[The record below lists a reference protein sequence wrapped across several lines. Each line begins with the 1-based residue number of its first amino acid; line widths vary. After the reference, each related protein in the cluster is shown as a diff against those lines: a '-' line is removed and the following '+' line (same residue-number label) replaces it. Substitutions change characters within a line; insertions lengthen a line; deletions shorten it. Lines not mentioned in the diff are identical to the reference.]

1 MTHYSVSLR
10 GKKKV
15 IFFSTRFAKSFY
27 SQIPNFI
34 NEDPESCVTKTAEIN
49 PCACTYWTIFSQ
61 GRHLLDIGKH
71 CVDFAQ
77 PSFYWGCGG
86 RVTGTASVRF
96 ARESCDPVR
105 PKWRERGLAPNEN
118 SLSLE
123 DCTPWVSD
131 PCHRCFGKAVCPQE
145 GFTLQQFWQD
155 WCLWEW
161 RSSQRTVSCGRDPTA
176 GQRKN
181 SSPWTNRSQVTNWP
195 KPPCPNLLH
204 YQWEGLRGKKLL

>member
-1 MTHYSVSLR
+1 MWGSGHR
-10 GKKKV
+10 N
-15 IFFSTRFAKSFY
+15 SF
-27 SQIPNFI
+27 
-34 NEDPESCVTKTAEIN
+34 CEI
-49 PCACTYWTIFSQ
+49 CQ
-61 GRHLLDIGKH
+61 
-71 CVDFAQ
+71 
-77 PSFYWGCGG
+77 
-86 RVTGTASVRF
+86 
-96 ARESCDPVR
+96 RELWSSET

-145 GFTLQQFWQD
+145 GFMLQQFWQD

-176 GQRKN
+176 EQRKN

-195 KPPCPNLLH
+195 KPPCPNLPALSVGGA
-204 YQWEGLRGKKLL
+204 EGKKAVVKAYFTSHYPPLTQLIINWLYTCKFEPVLHFKCFSPSPHLNSWALW